1 MAELAKAKGIS
12 KSENKNIFK
21 KFAEMFGLE
30 VVEKGAFSEKHAQ
43 RKKVTAFWDAFYYLQ
58 DVLYRHNPETGAMEF
73 EMDSEKIKEC
83 LSEFSEVIQ
92 EVLTGGTET
101 IAKASK
107 IYNNNSTFIKLEYID
122 KICRELGCSVG
133 DIMQFD

>member
-1 MAELAKAKGIS
+1 M
-12 KSENKNIFK
+12 K
-21 KFAEMFGLE
+21 K
-30 VVEKGAFSEKHAQ
+30 
-43 RKKVTAFWDAFYYLQ
+43 
-58 DVLYRHNPETGAMEF
+58 
-73 EMDSEKIKEC
+73 DSEKIKEC

-107 IYNNNSTFIKLEYID
+107 IYNNNSTFLKLEYID